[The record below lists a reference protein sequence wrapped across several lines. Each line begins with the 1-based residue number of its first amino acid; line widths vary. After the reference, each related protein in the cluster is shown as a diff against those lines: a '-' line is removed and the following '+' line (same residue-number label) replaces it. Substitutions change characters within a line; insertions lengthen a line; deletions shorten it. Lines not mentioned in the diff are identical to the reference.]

1 MAVYFTMIFALSL
14 CFIFNAYYLQKFPQN
29 NVRAGKPTKFVSFL
43 IVAILVLVAGLRYK
57 VGADYVYYYTSYE
70 GFKRAEL
77 NIFEEPGFKFLARL
91 SEKIYDD
98 PATWLFIAAF
108 ITVGF
113 MAVTVIRNSE
123 MYWLSILLYIFLG
136 EWSGCFNGIRQY
148 LAIAVLFAGHC
159 FIKEKKLWHWLL
171 VVFIAMLFHIT
182 AIIGIIFYFY
192 PRIKLSVKNIFLSVL
207 LVFVGIQAYDK
218 IFALIS
224 FIKQDE
230 LILEGEGATY
240 ILNSINPL
248 RIAVAWIPV
257 IFFLIFMKYYNI
269 NQKKIRFY
277 MNMSIL
283 NACFMTV
290 AMNSAYLG
298 RIGGYTNIYN
308 TIVWPLLLQK
318 IEKRSRKLLICLIL
332 LCYMIYWLAEMS
344 KEDLAVFMWIF
355 QR

>member
-1 MAVYFTMIFALSL
+1 MAVYFLMILLLGVF
-14 CFIFNAYYLQKFPQN
+14 FMFNAYYLQHAKVNTVQN
-29 NVRAGKPTKFVSFL
+29 EKPTKVVSFL
-43 IVAILVLVAGLRYK
+43 TISVLALVAGLRYR
-57 VGADYVYYYTSYE
+57 VGADYEYYYTSYG

-77 NIFEEPGFKFLARL
+77 NIFDEPGFKFLARL
-91 SEKIYDD
+91 SERIYDA
-98 PATWLFIAAF
+98 PATLLFIAAF
-108 ITVGF
+108 ITVVL
-113 MAVTVIRNSE
+113 MAVTVLRNSE

-148 LAIAVLFAGHC
+148 LAVAVLFAGHC
-159 FIKEKKLWHWLL
+159 YIKEKKFWRWML
-171 VVFIAMLFHIT
+171 VVFLAMLFHIT
-182 AIIGIIFYFY
+182 AVVGIVFYFY
-192 PRIKLSVKNIFLSVL
+192 PRIKLSLKNICLSVL
-207 LVFVGIQAYDK
+207 LVFIGIRVYDK
-218 IFALIS
+218 IFALIG

-230 LILEGEGATY
+230 LILEGTRATY

-248 RIAVAWIPV
+248 RIAVAWVPV
-257 IFFLIFMKYYNI
+257 IFFLVFKKFYNT
-269 NQKKIRFY
+269 NQEKLCFY

-318 IEKRSRKLLICLIL
+318 VEKKSRILLIGLMLI
-332 LCYMIYWLAEMS
+332 CYMFYWLTEMS
-344 KEDLAVFMWIF
+344 KEDLAVFTWIF